1 MRTYVFT
8 VKFKK
13 LPFKETEHCNKILHA
28 INIKE
33 AVNKLHAEMKDSIEF
48 LIENIYS
55 EEE

>member
-8 VKFKK
+8 VKYKN
-13 LPFKETEHCNKILHA
+13 LPFKETEHCNKIVHA
-28 INIKE
+28 ENIKN
-33 AVNKLHAEMKDSIEF
+33 AINKLHSEMSDSIEF